1 MSTHPSFVG
10 RFRSQRGQAII
21 ETALTLPIVLVLS
34 VSIFEFGRALQV
46 WQLLTNAAREGAR
59 VAVLPAGTDD
69 ATRSRV
75 LQYMA
80 AGGLENRAA
89 EQIAVNRA
97 EMIDMGTG
105 PVIASRITVSYPYS
119 FMVLNPVMQLINPG
133 STVGA
138 PITMTASALMRNES
152 PF

>member
-10 RFRSQRGQAII
+10 RIRSQRGQAII

-80 AGGLENRAA
+80 AGGLENRAP
-89 EQIAVNRA
+89 EQI
-97 EMIDMGTG
+97 IDMGTG
-105 PVIASRITVSYPYS
+105 PVSASRITVSYPYS
-119 FMVLNPVMQLINPG
+119 FMVLNPVMQLITPG
-133 STVGA
+133 TTVGA